1 MLSSER
7 HPLSKVRRRYG
18 ELAAEWSIRIV
29 ASLSVLVIFL
39 MFVFVFR
46 EAAGLFSAKTE
57 ATSQREENSSTA
69 VNESDVEVYN
79 PDASDST
86 VASSGSETE
95 VYNPDSGS
103 DPATAVASPE
113 TTAQPSAKPIS
124 IWENFL
130 GQNWQPVSAE
140 PKFGI
145 ISLIVGTAKTTFVA
159 ILFAAPL
166 GILSAIYVAFFAHR
180 RVREI
185 VKPFIEILAGFP
197 SVVIGFFCLMTVASF
212 MQNIFGFDYRLNSL
226 VGGMGLAI
234 AVVPIIFTITED
246 ALSSV
251 PKSYREAAL
260 ALGATEWETAFRVML
275 PAALPGVIAAVLL
288 GVGRAFGETMI
299 ALMATGNA
307 PLVSWNIFDPAR
319 TFAATIGAEMGEV
332 IWGSTHY
339 NVLFFLGVLLFV
351 VSFGINLLTE
361 VYVRQRL
368 AKKFQ
373 GS

>member
-1 MLSSER
+1 MLSPER
-7 HPLSKVRRRYG
+7 HPLSKIRRRYG

-57 ATSQREENSSTA
+57 ATSQREETGSTA
-69 VNESDVEVYN
+69 VNESEVYN
-79 PDASDST
+79 PDSSDST
-86 VASSGSETE
+86 IVGSETE
-95 VYNPDSGS
+95 VYNPDSGN
-103 DPATAVASPE
+103 DPAAAASSE
-113 TTAQPSAKPIS
+113 TTAQPPAKPMS

-130 GQNWQPVSAE
+130 GQNWQPVSSE